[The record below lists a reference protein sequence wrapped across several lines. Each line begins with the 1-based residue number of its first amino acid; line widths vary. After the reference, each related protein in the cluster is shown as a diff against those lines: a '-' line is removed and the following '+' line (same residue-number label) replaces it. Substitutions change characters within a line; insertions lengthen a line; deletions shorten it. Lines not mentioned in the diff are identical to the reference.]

1 RPPPIDL
8 VKMKNFTRKLHWR
21 TGGEDYDRYGS
32 FAEFIAGPATIET
45 TYFGLKLWELML
57 SHYDVPGMENIE
69 INETQI
75 LVYVNNT
82 QTESGGFGFHVG
94 ESPDIVST
102 YYAIY
107 LLTELITLIN
117 EPLEVNLD
125 TWLWNLTAT
134 TEWIL
139 SCRDGNGFKLSPES
153 NIVSVTATAAAL
165 LALEKLQVTL
175 PTSDLQAIQTW
186 IIERQ
191 TTNNETAQFVG
202 GFEEAQFTNDTN
214 LVSTYHALQA
224 LVMLNAIPSIDVPAV
239 AEFIVNC
246 QADDGGWGPVPDLS
260 GGSLLY
266 AAFAVEALRILDE
279 GGTYSAM
286 LNEEDPNNPQAPL
299 IDWRIV
305 VILGIVVIAT
315 VVAYVSLRMD

>member
-1 RPPPIDL
+1 
-8 VKMKNFTRKLHWR
+8 
-21 TGGEDYDRYGS
+21 
-32 FAEFIAGPATIET
+32 
-45 TYFGLKLWELML
+45 
-57 SHYDVPGMENIE
+57 MENIE